1 MSVAGPTTNPAGSA
15 SGPIAAKAPCAA
27 GTPLLSVRN
36 LKMHF
41 PVTDGTLIR
50 RTVGHVKAVDGVSF
64 DIMRGETLGLV
75 GESGCGKTT
84 LGRCILQLEKASSGE
99 IVFDGKIIRELGR
112 AELNTLRQRIQV
124 VFQDPYSSLNPRM
137 KIGEIVSEPMYVH
150 RIEPDAQQ
158 RAKRVRELL
167 RLVGLNPNFADRYP
181 HEMSGGQRQ
190 RVGIARA
197 LSLNPD
203 FIVCDEAISALDVS
217 IQAQVINLLEDLR
230 EKLGLTYLFIAHDL
244 SVVRHISH
252 RVAVMYLGR
261 VVEMASSDEIFERP
275 QHPYTQA
282 LINAVPTPDPDIEVA
297 RAHAPLQGEVP
308 SPMNPPSG
316 CVFHPRCRLAV
327 DRCRQSAPVLREIV
341 PGHHAAC
348 TEIGR
353 EGQTW
358 N

>member
-1 MSVAGPTTNPAGSA
+1 MSFDGPSGDLLRSA
-15 SGPIAAKAPCAA
+15 RAAKAPSAV
-27 GTPLLSVRN
+27 GVPLLSVRN

-41 PVTDGTLIR
+41 PVTDGTFVR

-99 IVFDGKIIRELGR
+99 IIFDGKVVRDLSR
-112 AELNTLRQRIQV
+112 ADLNTLRQRIQV

-137 KIGEIVSEPMYVH
+137 KIADIIAEPMYVH
-150 RIEPDAQQ
+150 GIEPNARQ
-158 RAKRVRELL
+158 RGDRVLELL
-167 RLVGLNPNFADRYP
+167 TLVGLNPRFADRYP

-261 VVEMASSDEIFERP
+261 VVEMAPSDEIFERP
-275 QHPYTQA
+275 RHPYTQA

-308 SPMNPPSG
+308 SPMNPPPG

-327 DRCRQSAPVLREIV
+327 DGCRRSAPVLREIV
-341 PGHHAAC
+341 PSHQAAC

-353 EGQTW
+353 EGPTW